1 MALLRIQRPLRFEF
15 SPSSTSSSSKS
26 ARWCLPPTPS
36 HPCMARK
43 MAASSGRGV
52 PLRRSAGTST
62 KGLGAAT
69 RLVES
74 ERMEKEEA
82 EAAAATVTCGGGR
95 RDREE
100 GGWSCWRKLR
110 LFRAEVG
117 RASERS
123 GWERRGTC
131 MGGGIAGRGV
141 RVRVKERRCEM
152 AREEGFVLS

>member
-1 MALLRIQRPLRFEF
+1 M
-15 SPSSTSSSSKS
+15 
-26 ARWCLPPTPS
+26 
-36 HPCMARK
+36 
-43 MAASSGRGV
+43 
-52 PLRRSAGTST
+52 
-62 KGLGAAT
+62 
-69 RLVES
+69 VES

-100 GGWSCWRKLR
+100 GGCSCWRKLR